1 MLEPLRKTVNLVR
14 EHPSLWLP
22 LVCVSLADFYLE
34 WLQKIFVRK
43 VNNWFLTAHSALG
56 FTFQAPHGSSPSY
69 LMRAGLLTLPTS
81 LGIRVLIFSVY
92 IVGFFLTARM
102 VRALIQEQRPDWASD
117 AILCKARL
125 WRILFFSLKIFVIF
139 IFAAVLAYP
148 FLNLSIF
155 AFLRNNLSFRVLTMG
170 TFFIA
175 CIFLAWI
182 FIPLSLKIIADWP
195 SGSIPSATKT
205 QGRIAAIIV
214 ALISIAL
221 NNYSSAITPLIRF
234 KFEADF
240 WLRNLV
246 IWPGLTIAVNLPLAL
261 LWVFLGV
268 LAFEDLQ
275 LPEIPSPS

>member
-125 WRILFFSLKIFVIF
+125 WQILFFSLKLFVIF
-139 IFAAVLAYP
+139 VFAAILTSAL
-148 FLNLSIF
+148 FNLSVF
-155 AFLRNNLSFRVLTMG
+155 AFVRNYFSFRVVSMAA
-170 TFFIA
+170 FFIA

-182 FIPLSLKIIADWP
+182 FVPSSLKDH
-195 SGSIPSATKT
+195 
-205 QGRIAAIIV
+205 R
-214 ALISIAL
+214 
-221 NNYSSAITPLIRF
+221 R
-234 KFEADF
+234 
-240 WLRNLV
+240 
-246 IWPGLTIAVNLPLAL
+246 
-261 LWVFLGV
+261 
-268 LAFEDLQ
+268 
-275 LPEIPSPS
+275 